1 MNLIGRKRELE
12 ILEKFWESESYD
24 LGVVYGRRR
33 IGKSY
38 LLKYFSGGRRALFF
52 QATTNEKSNLASL
65 AADAASL
72 FSLSSSV
79 VYSSYEDAFDD
90 IARLAENEKLLFVI
104 DEVSYLEESNKD
116 ILSIIQKYSDLVFPG
131 TKLKLILSSSM
142 ESFMVE
148 RVLSGRGPLFGRSS
162 MRLKLGPLRAEETQ
176 MFFSSWELEDL
187 SRAYAVTGG
196 VAYYLMRL
204 ARYKTFEDAIDGEFF
219 TPGGTLLSEPY
230 LLLFSEV
237 RNVDLYMEV
246 MSIIAGG
253 VNKTS
258 KIADK
263 AGISQALCSSML
275 RKLENLSFLSEK
287 RNAVINTKALGWE
300 IEDNFLSFWFR
311 FVYPARRAV
320 ELDNADPFLIE
331 TENGIDEFTG
341 RHIENTIREY
351 IAATSPIAVRNYGF
365 LEFGNPV
372 EKKNEEIDFV
382 AETSSSLYLFG
393 EFKWKNSRVGIDELE
408 DLKRKVTLVCSLS
421 SVGGYYLVSKSG
433 FTDALQKTADNDRR
447 VHLVDGRT
455 IFAIQQKG

>member
-1 MNLIGRKRELE
+1 MNLIGRERELE

-38 LLKYFSGGRRALFF
+38 LLKYFSEGRRALFF
-52 QATTNEKSNLASL
+52 QATTNEKSNLVSL

-79 VYSSYEDAFDD
+79 VYTSYEDAFDD

-162 MRLKLGPLRAEETQ
+162 LRLKLGPLKAEETK
-176 MFFSSWELEDL
+176 MFFPSRGLDDL
-187 SRAYAVTGG
+187 SRAYVVTGG
-196 VAYYLMRL
+196 VPYYLMRL
-204 ARYKTFEDAIDGEFF
+204 ARYKTFEDALDGEFF

-246 MSIIAGG
+246 MSLIAGG

-287 RNAVINTKALGWE
+287 RNAVINTKTLGWK

-311 FVYPARRAV
+311 FIYPARRAV
-320 ELDNADPFLIE
+320 ELDNAGAFLIE

-341 RHIENTIREY
+341 RHIEKTIREY
-351 IAATSPIAVRNYGF
+351 IAATSPIAVKDYGF

-393 EFKWKNSRVGIDELE
+393 EFKWKNSTVGVEELE

-421 SVGGYYLVSKSG
+421 NVGGYYLVSKSG
-433 FTDALQKTADNDRR
+433 FTDALQKTADNDSR
-447 VHLVDGRT
+447 VHLVDGHT
-455 IFAIQQKG
+455 IFGIQQKG